1 MKKFESINAPKF
13 SVMDVEKMKRIKGGY
28 TMNTVTCY
36 SNGHVGD
43 DGSASSD
50 GVVGAK
56 LICQKQQNR
65 E

>member
-50 GVVGAK
+50 GVVGD
-56 LICQKQQNR
+56 
-65 E
+65 

>member
-13 SVMDVEKMKRIKGGY
+13 SVMDLEKMKRIKGGY

-50 GVVGAK
+50 GVVGD
-56 LICQKQQNR
+56 
-65 E
+65 